1 MWAPWCAEAMDVA
14 AGVMMA
20 ERPAPRHRW
29 KGRPL
34 FPIDV
39 GAYEGRAMDVLAAN
53 RKVHPKLVA
62 WIGA

>member
-1 MWAPWCAEAMDVA
+1 VA
-14 AGVMMA
+14 AGVMIA
-20 ERPAPRHRW
+20 EAAGAIVTDW

-34 FPIDV
+34 FPIDLD
-39 GAYEGRAMDVLAAN
+39 AYEGRAMDVLAAN